1 MSSESL
7 LLKTSPVIVEDS
19 FIETEKEKEEV
30 KEIDTSVLFN
40 TENIEPI
47 TDKSTIQEVDTP
59 FLDKQKENEAK
70 IVEDNSSA
78 IFGDGKQ
85 AEGYEVSTLEKL
97 EYGWDKNQWVSGN
110 IIKTGANLVEKTDE
124 PEDDDDDDF
133 DPATSRQIRRGSLKH
148 TRSTVHR
155 VHSLH
160 DEFHSHE
167 LALQIE
173 QEKRQKKERRKTLHR
188 VEVRAKLIRSKVM
201 RKVRIFQQLDDTGLA
216 NLIEH
221 MTIRNFKEN
230 EKIIEQGSVA
240 TCFYIITTG
249 VVSVTQK
256 TINDMVKG
264 HEVARLN
271 ENSFFGE
278 NCFKM
283 GSKDER
289 VCNATVTAVGMVRT
303 LAMENSVLEKLVEDG
318 IIDRKDLEKGI
329 AEEQERRE
337 RMTKVKLLMERSKFA
352 KKSNGG
358 GERSLFS

>member
-1 MSSESL
+1 MTFWSGLLFYIGYSQDIIPNVVKIAASL
-7 LLKTSPVIVEDS
+7 AIVFMNVS
-19 FIETEKEKEEV
+19 FFCYALYKFAKEFVQDYKAHKQGIIKADLQDEYDRTHV
-30 KEIDTSVLFN
+30 V
-40 TENIEPI
+40 PI
-47 TDKSTIQEVDTP
+47 T
-59 FLDKQKENEAK
+59 
-70 IVEDNSSA
+70 
-78 IFGDGKQ
+78 
-85 AEGYEVSTLEKL
+85 
-97 EYGWDKNQWVSGN
+97 
-110 IIKTGANLVEKTDE
+110 TGANLVEKTDE
-124 PEDDDDDDF
+124 PDDDDDDDF

-167 LALQIE
+167 LALQVE

-283 GSKDER
+283 GSKIER

-352 KKSNGG
+352 IKSNGG